1 MTAAP
6 GSEHYVFVATIGG
19 QWHARGCPS
28 TAVAVA
34 VVGTWSGPLD
44 ELKASLCATHEGH
57 AEAQLTYAFDF
68 AIRAAAES
76 AAEAALT
83 SAGRGATEQHIY
95 GEQEVGAALGAL
107 YEAAGR
113 TPPVYSLP
121 RELQWRSRE
130 RPGPQASM
138 SGH

>member
-28 TAVAVA
+28 TAVAV
-34 VVGTWSGPLD
+34 VGTWSGPLV
-44 ELKASLCATHEGH
+44 ELKASLWATEGH
-57 AEAQLTYAFDF
+57 AEAQLAYAFDF
-68 AIRAAAES
+68 ATRAAAES

-83 SAGRGATEQHIY
+83 SVGRGATEQHIY
-95 GEQEVGAALGAL
+95 GEQEVGAALGVL
-107 YEAAGR
+107 YEAVGR

-121 RELQWRSRE
+121 RELQW
-130 RPGPQASM
+130 
-138 SGH
+138 